1 MAERRPLALPLSP
14 GPFLGPRLVPTSSA
28 SVAVPGRI
36 EELKMCRCGCEI
48 NDLVEAYLESL
59 DGRARSGSASVRIA
73 DHARQHG
80 PVAYAAVCQAAEQAV
95 RLAGGLLLQDGTPDD
110 A

>member
-1 MAERRPLALPLSP
+1 MRC
-14 GPFLGPRLVPTSSA
+14 
-28 SVAVPGRI
+28 
-36 EELKMCRCGCEI
+36 KCGCEV
-48 NDLVEAYLESL
+48 NDLIEAYLESL
-59 DGRARSGSASVRIA
+59 DGRARSGPASARIA

-95 RLAGGLLLQDGTPDD
+95 HLTGGRFNCDGAPND